1 MTAGPI
7 GQQNAYKG
15 SPPRPWVRLRLVAS
29 DGATE
34 ELELVAD
41 TGNPC
46 GIIISQATMVTQRRR
61 AAPKINSNFGP
72 LEGGWLHVNMPEVG
86 LDQDIM
92 AYASDAV
99 VRAAKA
105 SSPDFSGLAGL
116 PLLRMMEY
124 GGDADWFWIRPLH
137 RQP

>member
-1 MTAGPI
+1 
-7 GQQNAYKG
+7 
-15 SPPRPWVRLRLVAS
+15 
-29 DGATE
+29 
-34 ELELVAD
+34 
-41 TGNPC
+41 
-46 GIIISQATMVTQRRR
+46 
-61 AAPKINSNFGP
+61 
-72 LEGGWLHVNMPEVG
+72 MPEVG